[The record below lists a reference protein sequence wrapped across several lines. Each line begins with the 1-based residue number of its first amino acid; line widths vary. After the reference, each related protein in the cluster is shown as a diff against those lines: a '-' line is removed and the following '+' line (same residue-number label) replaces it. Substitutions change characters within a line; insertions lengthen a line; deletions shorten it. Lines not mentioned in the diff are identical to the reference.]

1 MGKKKTSTSA
11 SSQANARSSA
21 KVKGSGKSLVIVESP
36 AKARTI
42 GKYLGKDFRV
52 EASIGHVR
60 DLPQG
65 AKQIP
70 AKYKGQRWANLG
82 VNVDDQFQPIYII
95 PPGKSKQIKL
105 LKDCLKGADA
115 LYLATDED
123 REGEAISWH
132 LLELL
137 KPKVP
142 VYRLVF
148 HEITKDAIQKALEGP
163 REIDEG
169 LVRAQETRR
178 IIDRLYGY
186 EVSPLLWRKVR
197 PRLSAGRVQSVAV
210 RLIVQRERE
219 RMAFVSGEWWDLLA
233 TFAKETGQILET
245 TLVSVEGKKIP
256 SGRDFD
262 TTTGQLKPGNFT
274 LLAGDTAAAL
284 AERLRTGTF
293 QVKKVEEK
301 PYTTR
306 PYAPFTTSTMQQ
318 EANRKLGFTARRTM
332 QVAQSLY
339 ENGHI
344 TYMRTDSTNLASVA
358 IEDARQLVASNYG
371 SDYLPAE
378 ARTYKSKVKNAQE
391 AHEAIRPAGHP
402 FELPDSMRATLNQ
415 DEFRLFD
422 LIWKRTIASQM
433 ADAKGRRIAITIEGE
448 GCLFQVSGKT
458 IDFAGYLRAYVEGS
472 DDPDAVLA
480 DQEKTLPS
488 VEAGERLTCQAMN
501 AKQHITQPPG
511 RYSEASLT
519 KALEERGIGRPST
532 YASIIDTIL
541 ARNYV
546 FKKANAL
553 IPTWVA
559 FSVVRL
565 LEEHL
570 GNLVD
575 YQFTAQM
582 EDDLDA
588 ISRGERAYLD
598 YLKSFYF
605 GSSEPGNR
613 KTGQGSMG
621 LKPQLDNKV
630 DQIDARGISRILLG
644 MPEGSDEP
652 IYVRV
657 GRYSPFVEQGEQTAS
672 LPEEMPPDEVTLP
685 VATKLLEQAQL
696 ADEPLGICPETHK
709 PVYLKVGR
717 FGPYVQRGNTDD
729 EEKPQNASL
738 LKGMAPEEIDL
749 QTALKLLSLPRN
761 LGDYPTSLS
770 KGPTSLSKGPTS
782 LSKGPTIA
790 SSTASDTQP
799 PTDEKAEPGD
809 DTKPSAAD
817 DKVAAKAG
825 VDKEITGPVMVGPV
839 MVHNGR
845 YGPYV
850 MCGKETRSMPANL
863 SPLEIT
869 FQQALQ
875 LLSQPKTRGRGAAK
889 KPPLKVFDG
898 SSPVT
903 EKTVQILDGR
913 FGPYITD
920 GSTNISLR
928 KGMVAEEITF
938 DEALSLLAE
947 KAAKGPVKKKSVKKK
962 SVKKKPAKKKKTAK
976 KKAVPKK
983 TAKKKG
989 PTKKKSAKKK

>member
-1 MGKKKTSTSA
+1 MGKKKTSTST
-11 SSQANARSSA
+11 STQARAKGSAVGSARA
-21 KVKGSGKSLVIVESP
+21 KGSGKSLVIVESP

-42 GKYLGKDFRV
+42 GKYLGGNFRV

-70 AKYKGQRWANLG
+70 AKYKGQPWANLG
-82 VNVDDQFQPIYII
+82 VNVDDQFQPIYIV

-105 LKDCLKGADA
+105 LKDCLKNADA

-132 LLELL
+132 LLEVL

-148 HEITKDAIQKALEGP
+148 HEITKDAIQKALAGP
-163 REIDEG
+163 REVDEG

-178 IIDRLYGY
+178 ILDRLYGY

-219 RMAFVSGEWWDLLA
+219 RMAFVSGQWWDLLA
-233 TFAKETGQILET
+233 TFAKTTGQTLET
-245 TLVSVEGKKIP
+245 TLVSVSGKKIP

-262 TTTGQLKPGNFT
+262 TTTGRLKPGNFT
-274 LLAGDTAAAL
+274 LLDGDAAREL
-284 AERLRTGTF
+284 AQRIRSGDF
-293 QVKKVEEK
+293 QVQKVEEK
-301 PYTTR
+301 PYSTR
-306 PYAPFTTSTMQQ
+306 PYPPFTTSTLQQ

-344 TYMRTDSTNLASVA
+344 TYMRTDSTNLATVA
-358 IEDARQLVASNYG
+358 IEDTRQLVTSNYG
-371 SDYLPAE
+371 PDYLPVE

-402 FELPDSMRATLNQ
+402 FELPDAMRATLNR
-415 DEFRLFD
+415 DEFRLFEM
-422 LIWKRTIASQM
+422 IWKRTIASQM
-433 ADAKGRRIAITIEGE
+433 ADARGRRIAITIEGE
-448 GCLFQVSGKT
+448 GCVFQVSGKT

-488 VEAGERLTCQAMN
+488 VEVGEQLTCQELE

-511 RYSEASLT
+511 RYSEAALT

-546 FKKANAL
+546 FKKAGAL
-553 IPTWVA
+553 VPTWVA
-559 FSVVRL
+559 FSVIRL

-582 EDDLDA
+582 EDDLDS
-588 ISRGERAYLD
+588 ISRGEMAWLD

-605 GSSEPGNR
+605 GNNQQGQDE
-613 KTGQGSMG
+613 TGQKAPG
-621 LKPQLDNKV
+621 LKPQLENKV
-630 DQIDARGISRILLG
+630 DQIDARGISRILIG
-644 MPEGSDEP
+644 TPDGSSEP
-652 IYVRV
+652 IHVRV
-657 GRYSPFVEQGEQTAS
+657 GRYSPFVEQGERTAS
-672 LPEEMPPDEVTLP
+672 LPDEMPPDEVTLE
-685 VATKLLEQAQL
+685 VASKLLEQAQL
-696 ADEPLGICPETHK
+696 ATEPLGTCPETHK
-709 PVYLKVGR
+709 RVYLKVGR

-738 LKGMAPEEIDL
+738 LKGMDPEKIDL
-749 QTALKLLSLPRN
+749 ETALKLLSLPRS
-761 LGDYPTSLS
+761 LGDFPQATPSGEQATGKSATGKSAIGDQSPT
-770 KGPTSLSKGPTS
+770 
-782 LSKGPTIA
+782 
-790 SSTASDTQP
+790 
-799 PTDEKAEPGD
+799 PGD
-809 DTKPSAAD
+809 IPKPATTKDEGPSSPAAETEAS
-817 DKVAAKAG
+817 KL
-825 VDKEITGPVMVGPV
+825 TGPVL
-839 MVHNGR
+839 VHNGR

-850 MCGKETRSMPANL
+850 KCGNETRSLPADL

-869 FQQALQ
+869 LPQAVH

-889 KPPLKVFDG
+889 KPPLKIFDTP
-898 SSPVT
+898 SPVT
-903 EKTVQILDGR
+903 EEPVQVLDGR
-913 FGPYITD
+913 YGPYLTD
-920 GSTNISLR
+920 GSTNFSLR
-928 KGMVAEEITF
+928 KGMVPEEISF
-938 DEALSLLAE
+938 DEALTLLAE
-947 KAAKGPVKKKSVKKK
+947 KAAKGPVKKKAAKKK
-962 SVKKKPAKKKKTAK
+962 SVKKKAPGKKKAAK
-976 KKAVPKK
+976 KKAV
-983 TAKKKG
+983 KKKAA
-989 PTKKKSAKKK
+989 KKKSAAKKK